1 MHPDVQTVQAK
12 LKEILYDCVV
22 DVKATKAALF
32 LYDQPS
38 NRYELVTEY
47 GFKGAIR
54 STADDK
60 DPIVDR
66 CSRTKTVFYV
76 NSLMEDPRLSAIL
89 YESKTERLLV
99 APIYQRGKLVGF
111 VDMRDK
117 AAKAPFDAND
127 APIAQRVADR
137 IVELFADKNVFGHRF
152 ITLSGKEPLPA
163 VLTGV
168 YGRAA
173 EATPAPFP
181 KPAAVSAPI
190 PTPAP
195 QPAITISDQ
204 ATSFVPRIS
213 NVILEART
221 GAERVRNAPAAID
234 TLSEAEMNVIREVL
248 RGVLLIPGAVIAAF
262 SAFGHLGGVQEI
274 AARALPTDEAL
285 NLLQSK
291 LNSWLAKRGES
302 GGPLRNRVQM
312 PAGTSGSAIR
322 DEDIKKVFTAPIAA
336 GPVKS
341 LYLSVGFAVDPE
353 RSMHE
358 LLAAFHQQLQ
368 LAIEQSMSRRQA
380 NASRIRIAEKVVE
393 PDFCRF
399 PELRRHSNAV
409 VARADAFAKFLG
421 LTPMEIETARVVALV
436 HDAGMRLLDYDRL
449 YRKRDLSPDDLSIL
463 REHTIVGAAIVDPL
477 LGPEIA
483 RAVLCHRERFDGE
496 GYPSKI
502 RGEEIPL
509 LSRIVQLCD
518 VYEAMTS
525 KDNYQPPQAH
535 DAAMNVIAAGS
546 GLQFDPQLARR
557 FEEMLRS
564 V

>member
-1 MHPDVQTVQAK
+1 VHPDVQALQAK

-32 LYDQPS
+32 LYDQPTD
-38 NRYELVTEY
+38 RYELVTEY
-47 GFKGAIR
+47 GFKGGIR
-54 STADDK
+54 SIADDK
-60 DPIVDR
+60 DPIVER
-66 CSRTKTVFYV
+66 CSRGKTVFYV
-76 NSLMEDPRLSAIL
+76 NSLTEDPRFSAIL

-117 AAKAPFDAND
+117 AAKEPFDGKD

-137 IVELFADKNVFGHRF
+137 IIELFADKNVFGHRF
-152 ITLSGKEPLPA
+152 ITLSGKDPLPA
-163 VLTGV
+163 VFTGIYSPPV
-168 YGRAA
+168 L
-173 EATPAPFP
+173 ATPAPFP
-181 KPAAVSAPI
+181 KPAAVFAAT

-195 QPAITISDQ
+195 QPAVTIPDQ
-204 ATSFVPRIS
+204 AVSFVPKIS
-213 NVILEART
+213 SLILEART

-248 RGVLLIPGAVIAAF
+248 RGVILIPGALIAAF

-302 GGPLRNRVQM
+302 GGPLRNRVQTLSG
-312 PAGTSGSAIR
+312 AGGSAIR
-322 DEDIKKVFTAPIAA
+322 DEDIKKVFTAPIVA
-336 GPVKS
+336 GAVKS

-368 LAIEQSMSRRQA
+368 LAIEQSMSRRQVNA
-380 NASRIRIAEKVVE
+380 NRIRIAEKVVE
-393 PDFCRF
+393 PDFSRY

-409 VARADAFAKFLG
+409 VARADAFARFLG
-421 LTPMEIETARVVALV
+421 LAPAEIETARIVALV

-449 YRKRDLSPDDLSIL
+449 YRKRDLTPDDLNIL

-483 RAVLCHRERFDGE
+483 RAVLCHHERFDGE
-496 GYPSKI
+496 GYPGKK
-502 RGEEIPL
+502 
-509 LSRIVQLCD
+509 SR
-518 VYEAMTS
+518 
-525 KDNYQPPQAH
+525 
-535 DAAMNVIAAGS
+535 
-546 GLQFDPQLARR
+546 
-557 FEEMLRS
+557 
-564 V
+564 